1 MWHLCENC
9 RIGRLIRQTWLS
21 LQKILQNRR
30 MIKKYTYF
38 IQYQNKA
45 GGWVKKTI
53 EAHDRME
60 AIRMV
65 HELGDVEYIWDV
77 KKAEKV
83 R

>member
-1 MWHLCENC
+1 
-9 RIGRLIRQTWLS
+9 
-21 LQKILQNRR
+21 

>member
-1 MWHLCENC
+1 M
-9 RIGRLIRQTWLS
+9 
-21 LQKILQNRR
+21 
-30 MIKKYTYF
+30 
-38 IQYQNKA
+38 
-45 GGWVKKTI
+45 KKTI